1 VTLETEAIAEI
12 SPTGIT
18 LHDGRTV
25 DHDIIIYGTGF
36 QASRFLTPMHIV
48 GRGGVDL
55 HARWAGDA
63 RAHLGLTVP
72 GFPNL
77 FLMYGPNTNIV
88 VNGSIIYFSEC
99 QAHYIAESLRLL
111 LEKDAA
117 AMDCRPEV
125 HDAYNVMID
134 TATRARAWGASDVPS
149 WYKNEH
155 GRVAQNWPFNLFEY
169 WQRTREVDPDD
180 YVLL

>member
-1 VTLETEAIAEI
+1 
-12 SPTGIT
+12 
-18 LHDGRTV
+18 
-25 DHDIIIYGTGF
+25 
-36 QASRFLTPMHIV
+36 
-48 GRGGVDL
+48 
-55 HARWAGDA
+55 
-63 RAHLGLTVP
+63 VP

-111 LEKDAA
+111 LERDAT

-125 HDAYNVMID
+125 HDAYNATID
-134 TATRARAWGASDVPS
+134 AATKERAWGASDVS
-149 WYKNEH
+149 TWYKNEF

-169 WQRTREVDPDD
+169 WRMTKDVDGND
-180 YVLL
+180 YVLS